1 MLTASG
7 LLRAASNLTQDQSDN
22 LDSKL
27 EILKVSFFVFFF
39 DGVIV
44 DYCNS
49 IDNLESKLKIQK
61 VTHQAARNLDIDS

>member
-7 LLRAASNLTQDQSDN
+7 LLRAASNLRQDQSDN

-27 EILKVSFFVFFF
+27 EILKVTFFVFF